1 MLSFFTFP
9 FGALPS
15 LALQA
20 CLPWFMV
27 ENNTTYLEGREPSTS
42 PGAKKRV
49 GTCQSC
55 KFISNNIKT
64 IVAVEAP
71 RVPGLMM
78 ALWLVLK
85 QQKLGQESFISDLFT
100 SKSLIAIIH
109 WWCVIG
115 EWQKDNL
122 QTVMPALGRSKI
134 WEKKSGWRLE
144 KDRSQ
149 GCQCPAMTNVNPT
162 TEL

>member
-1 MLSFFTFP
+1 MFSSLPSRLGP
-9 FGALPS
+9 CLALP
-15 LALQA
+15 
-20 CLPWFMV
+20 CLLWFMV

-55 KFISNNIKT
+55 KFISNNIKP
-64 IVAVEAP
+64 IVAVETP

-115 EWQKDNL
+115 EWQKDKL
-122 QTVMPALGRSKI
+122 QTVMPALVRSKNLE
-134 WEKKSGWRLE
+134 EKLDWLLE